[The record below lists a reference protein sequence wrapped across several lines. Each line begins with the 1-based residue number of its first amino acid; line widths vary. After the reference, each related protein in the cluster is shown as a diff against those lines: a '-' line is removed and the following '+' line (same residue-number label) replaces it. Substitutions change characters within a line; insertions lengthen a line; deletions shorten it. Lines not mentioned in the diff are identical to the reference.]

1 MGTLTSSTAP
11 PDGRGRLIVAPPL
24 VLTRLETP
32 LGEMVAVTDDAALHL
47 FEFHDR
53 TALATEMRRI
63 ETRFGAVVEGTTAA
77 SDALGRELAGYFAGT
92 RTTFDARIVQR
103 GSPFTAQ
110 VWAALCEIPCG
121 ETRSYSDIANRIGR
135 PSAVRAVA
143 RANGANQVAI
153 LVPCHRVI
161 GADGALVGYGGKL
174 WRKRWLLDHERRLE
188 RLF

>member
-1 MGTLTSSTAP
+1 MGS
-11 PDGRGRLIVAPPL
+11 LISAPPL
-24 VLTRLETP
+24 ILTRLETP
-32 LGEMVAVTDDAALHL
+32 LGDMMAVTDDTALHL

-63 ETRFGAVVEGTTAA
+63 EKRFGAVVEGATAA
-77 SDALGRELAGYFAGT
+77 SDALARELAEYFAGT
-92 RTTFDARIVQR
+92 RTAFSPRIVQR
-103 GSPFTAQ
+103 GSAFTAQ

-121 ETRSYSDIANRIGR
+121 ETRSYSQIADRIGR

-161 GADGALVGYGGKL
+161 GADGTLVGYGGKL
-174 WRKRWLLDHERRLE
+174 WRKKWLLDHERRLE

>member
-1 MGTLTSSTAP
+1 MGS
-11 PDGRGRLIVAPPL
+11 LISAPPL

-32 LGEMVAVTDDAALHL
+32 IGDMLAVTDDAGLHL

-53 TALATEMRRI
+53 TALPAEMRRI
-63 ETRFGAVVEGTTAA
+63 EKRCGAVVEGTTAA
-77 SDALGRELAGYFAGT
+77 SDALARELAEYFAGT
-92 RTTFDARIVQR
+92 RTTFGMQIVQR
-103 GSPFTAQ
+103 GTPFTQ
-110 VWAALCEIPCG
+110 DVWTALCEIPCG
-121 ETRSYSDIANRIGR
+121 ETRSYSQIADRIGR

-161 GADGALVGYGGKL
+161 GADGTLVGYGGKL
-174 WRKRWLLDHERRLE
+174 WRKQWLLEHERRSE